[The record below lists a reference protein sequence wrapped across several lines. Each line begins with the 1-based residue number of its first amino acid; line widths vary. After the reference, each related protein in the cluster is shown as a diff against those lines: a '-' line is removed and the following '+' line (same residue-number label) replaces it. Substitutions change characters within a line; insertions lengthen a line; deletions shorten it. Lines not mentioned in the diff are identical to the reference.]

1 MYDVKTGALIGTHE
15 DINDEDQ
22 SVHAPNYIQQQQ
34 TKKNGSHSVKPSKKV
49 TVVDVV
55 KYTNL
60 VPGKTYEVQ
69 GTLYDKATKKPLKIN
84 GKKVMASTKFC
95 R

>member
-1 MYDVKTGALIGTHE
+1 ML
-15 DINDEDQ
+15 Q
-22 SVHAPNYIQQQQ
+22 NYIQQQQ
-34 TKKNGSHSVKPSKKV
+34 TKDGSHNVKPSKKV

-84 GKKVMASTKFC
+84 GKKVMVSTKFVAKGKW
-95 R
+95 RSKSRI